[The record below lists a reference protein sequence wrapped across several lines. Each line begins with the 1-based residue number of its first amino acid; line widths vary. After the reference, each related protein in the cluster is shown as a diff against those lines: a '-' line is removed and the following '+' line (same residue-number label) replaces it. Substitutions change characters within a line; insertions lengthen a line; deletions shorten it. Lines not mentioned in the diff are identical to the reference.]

1 MRKRKR
7 ERDIETENKID
18 AIFQQKLNQA
28 HIENTPD
35 AAVIVE
41 MKRIVDVYGGK
52 VKRKQ
57 WWKAHSA
64 RNSYIEIYHKR
75 SMHS

>member
-1 MRKRKR
+1 MRKR

-28 HIENTPD
+28 HIESTPD

-52 VKRKQ
+52 VKRKK
-57 WWKAHSA
+57 WWKPHSA

-75 SMHS
+75 SEHS